1 MTHTLLRG
9 ALLAALIFFIPALP
23 ARADNPLGRLGDIIS
38 GLTSKEDFDISSL
51 EGTWAYTSPAVTL
64 KGGNVAEKIG
74 GTAASS
80 AVESKIAPYY
90 KRLGLDKTSIT
101 FDAEGGFSIDVRG
114 RSLKG
119 TVERPDSAATADG
132 GTLIFNFS
140 AAGKAK
146 IGRVSTHV
154 TKSATG
160 DLTVTFDA
168 SRFVDIVSKVASV
181 SGNSSLQT
189 LSKML
194 SSYEGIYVGARLKKQ
209 K

>member
-1 MTHTLLRG
+1 MKHILLRA
-9 ALLAALIFFIPALP
+9 ALLAVTVAAAPAP
-23 ARADNPLGRLGDIIS
+23 ARADNLLDRLGGIIS
-38 GLTSKEDFDISSL
+38 DLTSKENFDISSL

-64 KGGNVAEKIG
+64 KGGNVAGKIG
-74 GTAASS
+74 GAAASTAA
-80 AVESKIAPYY
+80 EEKIAPYY
-90 KRLGLDKTSIT
+90 NRLGLDKTQIT
-101 FDAEGGFSIDVRG
+101 FDAEGNFTIAVRG

-119 TVERPDSAATADG
+119 KVERPDSTATADG

-168 SRFVDIVSKVASV
+168 TKFISIVQKVATV
-181 SGNSSLQT
+181 SRNSSIQT
-189 LSKML
+189 LSKLL
-194 SSYEGIYVGARLKKQ
+194 SSYDGIYVGARLKKQ
-209 K
+209 R

>member
-1 MTHTLLRG
+1 MKHLLLRA
-9 ALLAALIFFIPALP
+9 ALLAAIVASPALP
-23 ARADNPLGRLGDIIS
+23 ARADNPLGKLGDIIS

-51 EGTWAYTSPAVTL
+51 QGTWAYTSPAVTL
-64 KGGNVAEKIG
+64 KSGNVAGKIG
-74 GTAASS
+74 GTAASA
-80 AVESKIAPYY
+80 AVESKIAPYF
-90 KRLGLDKTSIT
+90 KRLGLDKTKIT

-114 RSLKG
+114 RAIKG
-119 TVERPDSAATADG
+119 TVERPDSADTAD
-132 GTLIFNFS
+132 GTLIFNF
-140 AAGKAK
+140 GKSK
-146 IGRVSTHV
+146 IGRVTTHV

-168 SRFVDIVSKVASV
+168 SKFVEIVQKVASV

-194 SSYEGIYVGARLKKQ
+194 SSYDGIYVGARLKKQ